1 MKTNQPS
8 HKIAVFLENKIKYYD
23 LLSQLKQMVEDIRDS
38 DGSENK
44 TNNDIL
50 ISKCREIIKGIENN
64 EIKIRKLC

>member
-1 MKTNQPS
+1 
-8 HKIAVFLENKIKYYD
+8 
-23 LLSQLKQMVEDIRDS
+23 MVEDIRDS